1 MTVNKA
7 ASIRGL
13 RLHLHYKDTFV
24 RWRYTENKVRAVMPR
39 VLLITF
45 LFLFFQG
52 CASHYDAESIVKE
65 MYNSVETGESRFD
78 GTKYIRVSH
87 MMCQDSVALELYQDS
102 GQAEKGVVL
111 VNAGTSSISNIDDG
125 ESLFLR
131 VDDQRFSFSSF
142 DPTTDYDEFQFPY
155 GATVPFSHKSYILDE
170 SLIRSI
176 ASSDFV
182 VARIKKLNNTYV
194 EGICT
199 PLTMKEYNSS
209 QGKRFGDVSQKNLD
223 IGNMGAA
230 IYGFRKFVEL
240 LDQTQ
245 W

>member
-1 MTVNKA
+1 
-7 ASIRGL
+7 
-13 RLHLHYKDTFV
+13 
-24 RWRYTENKVRAVMPR
+24 MPR
-39 VLLITF
+39 ILLIISIIIV
-45 LFLFFQG
+45 LQS
-52 CASHYDAESIVKE
+52 CASHYDPEGMVQE
-65 MYNSVETGESRFD
+65 MYNTVDTGESQFD

-102 GQAEKGVVL
+102 SQAEKGVVL

-142 DPTTDYDEFQFPY
+142 DTTTDYDRFHFAY
-155 GATVPFSHKSYILDE
+155 GATIPFSHKSYIVDE

-182 VARIKKLNNTYV
+182 VARIRKLNNTYV

-199 PLTMKEYNSS
+199 PLSMKEYNNT
-209 QGKRFGDVSQKNLD
+209 QGKRFGDVSQNDLD
-223 IGNMGAA
+223 IGNKGAA

-240 LDQTQ
+240 IDQTQ